1 MTSDQ
6 PHDFNDLGSFD
17 LGTQGPPY
25 SDDQLLAVL
34 QSVSKIAV
42 VGASAN
48 PEKPA
53 HRIPQILIDA
63 GFDVIPV
70 NPTAKELFGLVTY
83 PSLADIPQDVDLVDV
98 FRPSDELPEI
108 AHHAVKIGARGMWAQ
123 LGLRSIEARQIA
135 QDGGL
140 FYLEDVCIG
149 AEVRR
154 LGFRK

>member
-6 PHDFNDLGSFD
+6 PHDFNDLGSLD
-17 LGTQGPPY
+17 LAAGPPY

-48 PEKPA
+48 PEKAA
-53 HRIPQILIDA
+53 HRIPQILIEA

-70 NPTAKELFGLVTY
+70 NPMVKELFGRVTY

-108 AHHAVKIGARGMWAQ
+108 ARQSVAIGARGMWAQ
-123 LGLRSIEARQIA
+123 LGLRSTEARQIA